1 MLKEKLSVNVGDAS
15 VMYIEMYSLDTPDC
29 DLKYGD
35 CKYDD
40 ASELLVWYGMSD
52 ESDMSGWVKS
62 PWSSSNYSAAL
73 IETVAKAQ
81 NSPDQLIY
89 RIMNNDISFD
99 ETLYLATTVGT
110 DDE

>member
-1 MLKEKLSVNVGDAS
+1 MLKEKLSVNVGNES

-40 ASELLVWYGMSD
+40 KSELLVWYGESD

-62 PWSSSNYSAAL
+62 PWNSGNYSAAL

-81 NSPDQLIY
+81 ESPDQLIY

-99 ETLYLATTVGT
+99 ETLYLANIVESN
-110 DDE
+110 DE